1 MYNLL
6 IAIGLSLGA
15 LLVGYGLAGSLVAG
29 ILPAVVTFIA
39 AYMYLARKSLAQ
51 LEAIMGRANDE
62 MKVFQTMAP
71 PTSLAEY
78 NRLLALRTEK
88 LQKTRDIMAAGFPLA
103 KWQYLVAE
111 QLHAQLGAL
120 DYMEQKYTNARP
132 HLEKAW
138 SRNWQ
143 SHAMLSCIDF
153 REGNKDGAVARME
166 KLEGVASKEGV
177 YWGLAVWLA
186 LEAGKRQGAAAPRQ
200 GSGGGA
206 WQRAAEADGRGGAQR
221 QSARCPRLRAHLV
234 PLLPRAGAPAAGAGQ
249 PAAHRRAGGDDEAL
263 RGREAQVQ
271 APHAAAL
278 GPRSCGSPGA

>member
-15 LLVGYGLAGSLVAG
+15 LLVGYGLAGSLIAG

-186 LEAGKRQGAAAPRQ
+186 LEAGKRDKALQLLAKGVVAAP
-200 GSGGGA
+200 GSEPLKQMDVAVRNGKA
-206 WQRAAEADGRGGAQR
+206 PDVHAFAPTWYHFFPEQ
-221 QSARCPRLRAHLV
+221 V
-234 PLLPRAGAPAAGAGQ
+234 PQ
-249 PAAHRRAGGDDEAL
+249 Q
-263 RGREAQVQ
+263 QVQ
-271 APHAAAL
+271 ANQQPTAEQVEMMKRYEAEKRKFKPPT
-278 GPRSCGSPGA
+278 PRR